1 MVTGWKSWVL
11 VGYRVCGLTVV
22 SAGQNSREREN
33 NIISSI
39 PFCSRHSE
47 ASCENNQLVHS
58 FEYPPP
64 GSTNMAAG
72 NNADIMRHKFDQ
84 LFTANEQIIPLN
96 TFSILSPFKGHN
108 IKR

>member
-1 MVTGWKSWVL
+1 MVTGWKSRVL

-47 ASCENNQLVHS
+47 ASSENNKLVHS

-64 GSTNMAAG
+64 RSTNMAAG
-72 NNADIMRHKFDQ
+72 NNANVMRHKFDQ

-96 TFSILSPFKGHN
+96 TFSNTFTIQ
-108 IKR
+108 RV